1 MAGECDEG
9 TRAGNQH
16 GGEAGR
22 RFIAAG
28 NKTQDERTAD
38 RIMRS
43 LSPPHAGHTQPSLPP
58 WRSPSHSDF
67 QLRTTRFSPSRPSHA
82 VYLQPSPLAFPG
94 RLSHHAIAAL
104 SLSSSTAATSPWV
117 PLLSG
122 LHSPRRAL
130 VTPSECLLVLSASH
144 DESLRDSGHLQVR
157 GLSRTVASRMRKKPS
172 SGRLNAE
179 SPHVIALSR
188 AYTIAARRIPPS
200 SKSSTLKV
208 ERSLCFAYRQS
219 PP

>member
-58 WRSPSHSDF
+58 WRSHPHSDF

-104 SLSSSTAATSPWV
+104 SLLFDTRLRAFFPPCPLGP
-117 PLLSG
+117 PLL
-122 LHSPRRAL
+122 AAAQL
-130 VTPSECLLVLSASH
+130 VTIRVAPACPATH
-144 DESLRDSGHLQVR
+144 DESFGIGIH
-157 GLSRTVASRMRKKPS
+157 AS
-172 SGRLNAE
+172 
-179 SPHVIALSR
+179 
-188 AYTIAARRIPPS
+188 PPNLPPYAPE
-200 SKSSTLKV
+200 SSTLILGPTHH
-208 ERSLCFAYRQS
+208 R
-219 PP
+219 